1 MKVHHIAGTVHAF
14 IVVALA
20 CLLSAGCDSIPSSA
34 VTQSTGHTPPVAA
47 QSSRDL
53 QSSGSAIVKAG
64 FVVRV
69 SVMASGKKEIDEPAK
84 RISDKG
90 EISLPLL
97 GTVHVAGLTLDEMTA
112 RLNAL
117 YTDYYNQPQVVVDF
131 VKEGEQ
137 DGASPWGYVT
147 IMGRVARPGQIP
159 IPPTRDLTVSGAIQ
173 RAGGLS
179 TSAKDTA
186 IRITRRKSD
195 GTSES
200 FDVNLQAAGT
210 DGHLEED
217 RTLQPGDVIFVPQKI
232 F

>member
-1 MKVHHIAGTVHAF
+1 
-14 IVVALA
+14 
-20 CLLSAGCDSIPSSA
+20 
-34 VTQSTGHTPPVAA
+34 
-47 QSSRDL
+47 
-53 QSSGSAIVKAG
+53 
-64 FVVRV
+64 
-69 SVMASGKKEIDEPAK
+69 MASGKKEIDEPAK

>member
-1 MKVHHIAGTVHAF
+1 MFT
-14 IVVALA
+14 
-20 CLLSAGCDSIPSSA
+20 AGCDSVPGSA
-34 VTQSTGHTPPVAA
+34 VTPSTGRKPSIAA
-47 QSSRDL
+47 PSSKDI
-53 QSSGSAIVKAG
+53 QSSGSAIIKAG

-69 SVMASGKKEIDEPAK
+69 SVMASGKKEIEETAK

-97 GTVHVAGLTLDEMTA
+97 GTVHVAGLTLDEMMA
-112 RLNAL
+112 RLNTL
-117 YTDYYNQPQVVVDF
+117 YADFYNQPQVVVDF
-131 VKEGEQ
+131 VKEGDQ

-147 IMGRVARPGQIP
+147 IMGRVVRPGQIP

-195 GTSES
+195 GTSET

-217 RTLQPGDVIFVPQKI
+217 RTLQPGDVIFVPQKM